1 MYNTVG
7 NNMNLDEMTK
17 HSKEQNDSIQSITG
31 LSSIANMTKHLQG
44 IDKIKN
50 NFSVFNGIASLT
62 ENFAKQMKPFSHN
75 LASIAGSSVELYSE
89 MQKLPNLSAI
99 NGITN
104 LTKQLAQQ
112 TKSHN
117 QLSAVSG
124 NITELFTAMEKL
136 PKNNFAFSGLTS
148 SLAQITVDNALLSNK
163 ISKIASSQLILS
175 NNISEISRLFNN
187 SHLNQFNGIEIAL
200 QGISNSYLKDIFK
213 TKKWENFEI
222 VEEVNEAISLQAED
236 LINNDSQITLEDLN
250 AFKVSVIIELK
261 ELLSKSK
268 SEKATLFILNLITVI
283 GFIITLYTTFKPNTE
298 ITNEEV
304 LNETKKEIEK
314 ISKELSEKIK
324 FELSKLNKSRISTT
338 NVNLRYSTKKK
349 SKIIGIVTTGQKV
362 SVIEIRHK
370 YLLISYL
377 DKVTGEPKSGF
388 VMKKYFK
395 VEK

>member
-1 MYNTVG
+1 
-7 NNMNLDEMTK
+7 MNLDEMTK
-17 HSKEQNDSIQSITG
+17 SFKKQNDSIQSLTG
-31 LSSIANMTKHLQG
+31 LNSIANMAKHLHG

-50 NFSVFNGIASLT
+50 NFSVFSGIAGLT

-75 LASIAGSSVELYSE
+75 LASFAGSSVELYSE
-89 MQKLPNLSAI
+89 MQKMTNLSAI
-99 NGITN
+99 SGITN

-112 TKSHN
+112 TKSQN
-117 QLSAVSG
+117 KLSNVFG
-124 NITELFTAMEKL
+124 NNTELFTAMEKL

-148 SLAQITVDNALLSNK
+148 SLAKLTMDNALLSNN

-175 NNISEISRLFNN
+175 SNISQISKLINN

-213 TKKWENFEI
+213 TEKWENFEI
-222 VEEVNEAISLQAED
+222 VEEVNEAISLKAEN

-261 ELLSKSK
+261 EILSKSK
-268 SEKATLFILNLITVI
+268 TEKAALFILNLIAVI

-298 ITNEEV
+298 ITNEDV

-324 FELSKLNKSRISTT
+324 FELSKLNKTRISKT

-349 SKIIGIVTTGQKV
+349 SKIIGIVTSGQKV

-395 VEK
+395 IEK

>member
-1 MYNTVG
+1 
-7 NNMNLDEMTK
+7 MN
-17 HSKEQNDSIQSITG
+17 
-31 LSSIANMTKHLQG
+31 SIANMAKHLKEIEKNQ
-44 IDKIKN
+44 N
-50 NFSVFNGIASLT
+50 NFSIFSGIASLT

-75 LASIAGSSVELYSE
+75 LASIGGSSVELYSE
-89 MQKLPNLSAI
+89 MQKMPNLSAI
-99 NGITN
+99 SGITS
-104 LTKQLAQQ
+104 LTKQFVQQ
-112 TKSHN
+112 TKSNN
-117 QLSAVSG
+117 QLSAVFG
-124 NITELFTAMEKL
+124 NNTELFTAMKKL

-148 SLAQITVDNALLSNK
+148 SLAQLSMDNAFLSNN

-175 NNISEISRLFNN
+175 NNISEISRLISN

-222 VEEVNEAISLQAED
+222 VEEVNEAISVKAEN

-250 AFKVSVIIELK
+250 DFKVSVIIELK
-261 ELLSKSK
+261 EILSKSK
-268 SEKATLFILNLITVI
+268 SEKATLFILHLITVI
-283 GFIITLYTTFKPNTE
+283 GFIITLYTTFKPNNE
-298 ITNEEV
+298 ITNDDV
-304 LNETKKEIEK
+304 VYETKKEFEK
-314 ISKELSEKIK
+314 ISKELFEKIK
-324 FELSKLNKSRISTT
+324 FELSKLNKSRVSTT